1 MDIRQPRLGIP
12 SRGFLIDYTI
22 PATSLLPCCKK
33 RKTLA
38 IYNSIPIGIHRS
50 SMSKKQLC
58 PMRRFSSGC
67 AQPRWKKQL
76 GRSAAKY
83 AKSSTPND
91 GTSRRIT
98 LSEPNC
104 AHATLRTKSTIAE
117 ANRQDPSVFQC
128 SSPDPDRFRQHNNR
142 QRIYYHL
149 QPALVIGYRRFFL
162 CW

>member
-104 AHATLRTKSTIAE
+104 AHATLRTKSTIRSLLIAE
-117 ANRQDPSVFQC
+117 SSSARQSALLVHPSCLQSAHKYRGRVSRQTDVF
-128 SSPDPDRFRQHNNR
+128 
-142 QRIYYHL
+142 
-149 QPALVIGYRRFFL
+149 PA
-162 CW
+162 